1 MTLLIDADVRL
12 GERWARLGGRPTLY
26 LGECAVAT
34 EDGPAW
40 LSKIGQNGTAAT
52 RGMEFRT
59 TGFANHNDAWVL
71 RNSSARAYLRQWL
84 ARVLA

>member
-34 EDGPAW
+34 EGGPAW
-40 LSKIGQNGTAAT
+40 LAKIGQNGTAAT